1 MSFYAASSD
10 KRTAQILTDIA
21 YVVWVAVCLFLAI
34 TLYSSL
40 SDLTE
45 PAERTEAAAT
55 NLSESMHLAGDLLGT
70 VPVIGGG
77 VSEPF
82 DNAAAAADSIALAG
96 ADTADSVERAAFWLA
111 VTVIVVPI
119 GLASSRYV
127 PARVRF
133 IRESSAG
140 QRFLDAHVD
149 LELFA
154 TRALAHQP
162 LHLLARISPDP
173 AGAVRR
179 QEWPVIYALADL
191 EVRESGMRMPPAPPV
206 PPRY

>member
-1 MSFYAASSD
+1 LLLAS
-10 KRTAQILTDIA
+10 
-21 YVVWVAVCLFLAI
+21 
-34 TLYSSL
+34 
-40 SDLTE
+40 
-45 PAERTEAAAT
+45 
-55 NLSESMHLAGDLLGT
+55 
-70 VPVIGGG
+70 
-77 VSEPF
+77 
-82 DNAAAAADSIALAG
+82 

-111 VTVIVVPI
+111 FTVIVVPI

-133 IRESSAG
+133 VRESSAG
-140 QRFLDAHVD
+140 QRMLNTRAD

-179 QEWPVIYALADL
+179 QEWPVIHALADL
-191 EVRESGMRMPPAPPV
+191 ELRVSGLRMPPLQPPV
-206 PPRY
+206 RPQ

>member
-1 MSFYAASSD
+1 MSLYAASSG
-10 KRTAQILTDIA
+10 KRNAQILTDIA
-21 YVVWVAVCLFLAI
+21 YVVWVAVCVWLAL
-34 TLYSSL
+34 TLHSSL
-40 SDLTE
+40 SDLAD
-45 PAERTEAAAT
+45 PAERTESAAT
-55 NLSESMHLAGDLLGT
+55 NLSDSMQGAGELLSG
-70 VPVIGGG
+70 VPLIGEG
-77 VSEPF
+77 VAEPF
-82 DNAAAAADSIALAG
+82 EDAAQAADRIALAG
-96 ADTADSVERAAFWLA
+96 ADTADSMERAAFWLA

-133 IRESSAG
+133 VRESSAG
-140 QRFLDAHVD
+140 QRILDARPD

-173 AGAVRR
+173 VGAVRR
-179 QEWPVIYALADL
+179 QEWHVIYALADL
-191 EVRESGMRMPPAPPV
+191 EIRESGMRMPPI